1 MISYAR
7 EEIFSATKVSKKFGE
22 ILKKLKDKT
31 LTRAAVSK
39 NNMIEAVILPV
50 EEYEKI
56 QEMAEWI
63 EMKEISEILRKRKGS
78 KKTYS
83 LEEVLAE
90 NGIDYNE
97 I

>member
-1 MISYAR
+1 MIYYAR
-7 EEIFSATKVSKKFGE
+7 EEIFSATKASKKFGE
-22 ILKKLKDKT
+22 ILRKLKDKT

-63 EMKEISEILRKRKGS
+63 EMKDIAEILRKRKGS